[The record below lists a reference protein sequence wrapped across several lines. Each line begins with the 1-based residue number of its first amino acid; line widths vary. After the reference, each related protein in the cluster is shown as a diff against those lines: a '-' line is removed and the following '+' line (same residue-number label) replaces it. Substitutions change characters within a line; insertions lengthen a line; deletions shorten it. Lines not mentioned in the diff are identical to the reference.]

1 MTVYELTVVEHALR
15 HALNNGATGLSDAIK
30 TAIITSTSRRL
41 THELNIPGGS
51 SSMDPMLP
59 KKEW

>member
-15 HALNNGATGLSDAIK
+15 HAINNGAPGLSDAIK
-30 TAIITSTSRRL
+30 TAIIASVSRRL

-51 SSMDPMLP
+51 H
-59 KKEW
+59 